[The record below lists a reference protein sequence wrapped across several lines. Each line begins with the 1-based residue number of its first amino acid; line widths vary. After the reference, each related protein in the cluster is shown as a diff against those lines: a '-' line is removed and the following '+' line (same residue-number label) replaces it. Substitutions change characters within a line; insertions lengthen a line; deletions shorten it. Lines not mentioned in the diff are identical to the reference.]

1 MPAVTKGVQIFKGAV
16 IRRKSFLVKLN
27 HLHSSL
33 SWKQYRIAQRGYRNV
48 ESVYPSTLLMSLVQV
63 LAGLQ
68 IAVAILILILLYH
81 ALFIAVDLRKILRRI
96 DSLTGQVEEVIMK
109 PISMADHIFQWV
121 ADYIEEDNKKKK
133 KKSGKV
139 GKKKK

>member
-1 MPAVTKGVQIFKGAV
+1 
-16 IRRKSFLVKLN
+16 
-27 HLHSSL
+27 
-33 SWKQYRIAQRGYRNV
+33 
-48 ESVYPSTLLMSLVQV
+48 MSLVQV